1 MDVSFNIITHAADA
15 EKVKVLLH
23 TLPKSV
29 EVVIVE
35 TVHDA
40 TLDGAAERFVTT
52 VKGRQTIDDREIVV
66 AEFRYGGQFH
76 FAAARNAAKMLS
88 TRGWICWV
96 DSDDSLTP
104 QSHEVFATLDELPRG
119 VGGLWGMVFGLNAIE
134 DCPEHQ
140 TDYYSAKQVRIFRN
154 LPEIIWE
161 GDAHEQILPS
171 IEKQLLQVL
180 FSELYIYHSGYVT
193 NRVTAFNKMLRNVMG
208 MCRSVGTG
216 TDTGAFHLGHL
227 PDSINTLQ
235 RLAPKRG

>member
-1 MDVSFNIITHAADA
+1 MDVSFNIITHAPDA
-15 EKVKVLLH
+15 HNLTLLLP
-23 TLPKSV
+23 TLPDGA
-29 EVVIVE
+29 EIVIVE

-40 TLDGAAERFVTT
+40 TLDSAAERFVTT
-52 VKGRQTIDDREIVV
+52 TKGRQNVTGKDIVF
-66 AEFRYGGQFH
+66 AEFRYGGEFH

-96 DSDDSLTP
+96 DSDDRLMP
-104 QSHEVFATLDELPRG
+104 QSYETFATLDELPRG
-119 VGGLWGMVFGLNAIE
+119 VGGLWGMVYGLNAIE
-134 DCPEHQ
+134 DCPEHK
-140 TDYYSAKQVRIFRN
+140 TDFYSAKQVRVFRN
-154 LPEIIWE
+154 LPEVIWE

-193 NRVTAFNKMLRNVMG
+193 NRETAYKKMLRNVMG

-216 TDTGAFHLGHL
+216 TDTGAFHMGHL

-235 RLAPKRG
+235 RLAPKRA